1 MTLAHLHTSRAT
13 VPAQSNVIEG
23 PQQQTGG
30 DREWYYNVEQADK
43 VQRNG
48 PVSFQQVCGEFLPN
62 LFLKTVFVLIG
73 SVFPSSKIFTSLA
86 RSTIRRKPGLTVW
99 KAGAQWVALR
109 SSRGR

>member
-43 VQRNG
+43 VQRKG
-48 PVSFQQVCGEFLPN
+48 PVSFQQVMYHFCLWGEIPYPIVLVFNFLEKLN
-62 LFLKTVFVLIG
+62 NIQL
-73 SVFPSSKIFTSLA
+73 
-86 RSTIRRKPGLTVW
+86 
-99 KAGAQWVALR
+99 
-109 SSRGR
+109 